1 MHYVHHADLGL
12 REPIPP
18 PFKNFV
24 KFSKKICFGPSTPPQ
39 QTQISLE
46 TPSEKISGSTHHM
59 KTPDISED
67 HTEFYIDNGVQRQ
80 IKISLLISIITLTT

>member
-1 MHYVHHADLGL
+1 MFRTLHPHPNKLKYPLKPH
-12 REPIPP
+12 R
-18 PFKNFV
+18 K
-24 KFSKKICFGPSTPPQ
+24 
-39 QTQISLE
+39 
-46 TPSEKISGSTHHM
+46 KISGSTHHM

>member
-1 MHYVHHADLGL
+1 MFRTLHPHPNKLKYPLKPHQ
-12 REPIPP
+12 
-18 PFKNFV
+18 K
-24 KFSKKICFGPSTPPQ
+24 KFLHPR
-39 QTQISLE
+39 
-46 TPSEKISGSTHHM
+46 THHM